1 MKDFNGTELNI
12 GDRIIFI
19 AQDSNAHNLRRGII
33 DRFDNNIGITCVIK
47 TSGGYEYKIRNTNK
61 KVVKS

>member
-12 GDRIIFI
+12 GDRVIFI

-33 DRFDNNIGITCVIK
+33 DRFDNIGITCVIK